1 MLRRDC
7 FIFNKSSFSSDNF
20 TTEESSLVKN
30 IQESLSKKVID
41 IEMLANLMMEKDVQ
55 TNNQIPVRY
64 ARKIGNNFYS

>member
-7 FIFNKSSFSSDNF
+7 FILNKSSFSSDNF

-64 ARKIGNNFYS
+64 ARIIGNNFYS

>member
-1 MLRRDC
+1 MLCRDC
-7 FIFNKSSFSSDNF
+7 FIFNKSYFSSDNF

-64 ARKIGNNFYS
+64 AQIIGNNFYS